1 MAEAKN
7 TFIKSRMNKD
17 LDARLI
23 PNGEYREAFNVTISK
38 SEGEGVG
45 SLENILGNIYK
56 TNFGFDIGNSNP
68 QPMECIGH
76 FADET
81 NNRIILF
88 LTAYEDSSFNNLN
101 NNINNVS
108 VYSFPSVINYNA
120 IVCFDLNTN
129 TSHVLTEGN
138 YLNFSTTHPIIG
150 VNMIEDLLF
159 FTDNRNQPR
168 KINVNTAIADPT
180 YYTNEDHISVAKY
193 YPYNPIYLLED
204 VSANTFL
211 QDANQPAYNSGMKDV
226 VSKYLPIHTSGLV
239 TSVPASTTFSIEG
252 EHFNIQPEQA
262 TSLRDG
268 DLITSDRIDSV
279 VTVDGITIGTG
290 TTSFTFHSESGLAA
304 NALFATDDI
313 VYFQRQN
320 PLYNV
325 NWPGD
330 PEYAKRKFLRF
341 SYRFKFDDGEY
352 SLMSPF
358 TQIAFVPEQDGYFIG
373 DKAVNKTSTVD
384 GSVQVGQESR
394 AYETTIVEFMQNK
407 INDYNL
413 MIVAPSKLQGDGA
426 LMNFSEINSLLKVTE
441 IDILLKPSDSQNVTV
456 VDTLEIED
464 FGSLAQTYYN
474 YNYQSKKPWRVLPE
488 NEITRVS
495 DAVPVRALAQ
505 EVAGNRVIYGNFL
518 DKHSS
523 PINLDYTMAI
533 SDKFDQ
539 PFWNGTGTAPT
550 NYSNKEYYIRKEYQ
564 NHTLKQNRTYQ
575 VGIVLSDR
583 YGRQSNVILSK
594 LKSNTDS
601 TAKGDTIY
609 HRYKSVEQ
617 NLITDNTSAY
627 SADPRDTWPGDA
639 LQATFYSPIPI
650 QQDEGYPGAFST
662 ADGAIV
668 EVTAIVN
675 NADFGSVATYTDIA
689 ITATPGSGA
698 TVTFNTILDPA
709 GSGKY
714 IIDLSTLVLVTQ
726 GSGYNQGNT
735 ATIAASGSGGQ
746 DVGVSIITAK
756 QNVLGWHSYKF
767 VVKQQEQEYYN
778 AYLPG
783 ALAGYPIDQTG
794 VNPSSTA
801 LPTPEFNYPVGREK
815 MTSHIVLINDNINKI
830 PRDLTEVGPD
840 QLKFRSSERVY
851 PRVKNILTAT
861 GGGSFDNYSST
872 QVDPETKFD
881 TVVSIGT
888 MQDLELGDTVI
899 NSVNKTIPSMF
910 YLGSDNP
917 LIGRV
922 ETNSIFGVS
931 QVDVN
936 SAFTTNPTQGP
947 VLAVYETAPVE
958 SNLELFY
965 ETSTS
970 GLVNELNRDI
980 EQTDNTIPV
989 GISINEISWSE
1000 GDAAGTAITSDFRGI
1015 GPGGAFL
1022 DGTATIELIRVTTTD
1037 NVNVTGRFVF
1047 NQVSA
1052 GVYNITLGS
1061 YSSGF
1066 PGWIFKQD
1074 SAKNNFRFRFKVTR
1088 TIDNVSVLTIVNG
1101 ELFNRAANQV
1111 IDPTT
1116 TELTRD
1122 QISAAV
1128 GIAAGSTG
1136 SAVFTSRYGQP
1147 SSSNYSFGD
1156 YAMDVQQV
1164 DNNIINFGPI
1174 GMYKSDSVGI
1184 SSSVLFANV
1193 GPYLDIAATSLVKSD
1208 YLTSGLPN
1216 PQTFDLNQ
1224 TASWP
1229 TTTSGIMYL
1238 QASNG
1243 MFGSHNSNPPFNPTE
1258 TSFTTIGSLPVN
1270 SEVVWSIPRMY
1281 QVSAFSFNPQANPQT
1296 GANMRLLEVVFG
1308 STQAVLNFPLAP
1320 AGPIYW
1326 ANDAAQLNTSLGGEA
1341 TVGQLYNGGLHYWP
1355 DLKALV
1361 TGGETSIMTL
1371 QDGANSFY
1379 DTALS
1384 NRTYNDVD
1392 IVLNSKN
1399 LIYYLG
1405 GIDSNGLGPTNTDMK
1420 FYVYEDNTVVNG
1432 PSKAY
1437 LHVGNKDGS
1446 SSGGGGAPYYA
1457 SQGSS
1462 LDIEG
1467 NGLPGGRYVVTV
1479 RATDANGTGQY
1490 FEWDLPIILSPWS
1503 LNPSLP
1509 QVGPWRRDP

>member
-1 MAEAKN
+1 
-7 TFIKSRMNKD
+7 
-17 LDARLI
+17 
-23 PNGEYREAFNVTISK
+23 
-38 SEGEGVG
+38 
-45 SLENILGNIYK
+45 
-56 TNFGFDIGNSNP
+56 
-68 QPMECIGH
+68 ME
-76 FADET
+76 
-81 NNRIILF
+81 
-88 LTAYEDSSFNNLN
+88 
-101 NNINNVS
+101 
-108 VYSFPSVINYNA
+108 
-120 IVCFDLNTN
+120 
-129 TSHVLTEGN
+129 
-138 YLNFSTTHPIIG
+138 
-150 VNMIEDLLF
+150 
-159 FTDNRNQPR
+159 
-168 KINVNTAIADPT
+168 
-180 YYTNEDHISVAKY
+180 
-193 YPYNPIYLLED
+193 
-204 VSANTFL
+204 
-211 QDANQPAYNSGMKDV
+211 
-226 VSKYLPIHTSGLV
+226 
-239 TSVPASTTFSIEG
+239 
-252 EHFNIQPEQA
+252 
-262 TSLRDG
+262 
-268 DLITSDRIDSV
+268 
-279 VTVDGITIGTG
+279 
-290 TTSFTFHSESGLAA
+290 
-304 NALFATDDI
+304 
-313 VYFQRQN
+313 
-320 PLYNV
+320 
-325 NWPGD
+325 
-330 PEYAKRKFLRF
+330 
-341 SYRFKFDDGEY
+341 
-352 SLMSPF
+352 
-358 TQIAFVPEQDGYFIG
+358 
-373 DKAVNKTSTVD
+373 
-384 GSVQVGQESR
+384 
-394 AYETTIVEFMQNK
+394 NK

-413 MIVAPSKLQGDGA
+413 LIEAPAKLQRDGA

-456 VDTLEIED
+456 VDTLKIED
-464 FGSLAQTYYN
+464 FGNVAQTYYN

-523 PINLDYTMAI
+523 PINLDYTMAV

-539 PFWNGTGTAPT
+539 PFWDGTGTAPA
-550 NYSNKEYYIRKEYQ
+550 NYGNKDYYIRKEYQ

-627 SADPRDTWPGDA
+627 SSDPRDTWPGDA

-650 QQDEGYPGAFST
+650 QQDEGYPGTFST
-662 ADGAIV
+662 ADGSII
-668 EVTAIVN
+668 EITSIVN
-675 NADFGSVATYTDIA
+675 NVDFGSVATYSNIPV
-689 ITATPGSGA
+689 TASPGSGA
-698 TVTFNTILDPA
+698 TVTFDTILDPA

-726 GSGYNQGNT
+726 GSGYNQSNT
-735 ATIAASGSGGQ
+735 ATIAASGSGGV

-756 QNVLGWHSYKF
+756 QNILGWHSYKF

-783 ALAGYPIDQTG
+783 ALAGYPKDQTG
-794 VNPSSTA
+794 VNPSATA

-851 PRVKNILTAT
+851 PRVRNILTAT

-899 NSVNKTIPSMF
+899 NSVSKTIPSMF

-931 QVDVN
+931 QVDVEG
-936 SAFTTNPTQGP
+936 AFTTNPTQGP
-947 VLAVYETAPVE
+947 TLAVYETAPVE

-965 ETSTS
+965 ESSTS

-989 GISINEISWSE
+989 GISISEISWSE
-1000 GDAAGTAITSDFRGI
+1000 ADAAGTTITSDFRGI

-1022 DGTATIELIRVTTTD
+1022 DGTATVELIKVTTT
-1037 NVNVTGRFVF
+1037 NGVNVTNRFVF
-1047 NQVSA
+1047 NQVSS
-1052 GVYNITLGS
+1052 GVYNITLAS
-1061 YSSGF
+1061 YSSSF

-1074 SAKNNFRFRFKVTR
+1074 SSKNNFRFRFKVTR
-1088 TIDNVSVLTIVNG
+1088 TIDNVSVLTVVNG

-1122 QISAAV
+1122 QISTAV

-1136 SAVFTSRYGQP
+1136 SAVFTARYGQP
-1147 SSSNYSFGD
+1147 SSSSGGSQP
-1156 YAMDVQQV
+1156 QQL

-1174 GMYKSDSVGI
+1174 GMYKADAIGI
-1184 SSSVLFANV
+1184 SSAATTASV
-1193 GPYLDIAATSLVKSD
+1193 GPFLNNSFTALVKST
-1208 YLTSGLPN
+1208 YPTANISPV
-1216 PQTFDLNQ
+1216 QTFDLNQ

-1229 TTTSGIMYL
+1229 TDANSEIMYL

-1258 TSFTTIGSLPVN
+1258 TSFTAIGNLPVN

-1281 QVSAFSFNPQANPQT
+1281 QVSSFSFNSNAN
-1296 GANMRLLEVVFG
+1296 NNLNRILEVVFG
-1308 STQAVLNFPLAP
+1308 TSYAALQFPLAP
-1320 AGPIYW
+1320 SGPIYW

-1355 DLKALV
+1355 DLKAIV
-1361 TGGETSIMTL
+1361 SSDPNIMTL
-1371 QDGANSFY
+1371 QNGANSFY
-1379 DTALS
+1379 DTNLS
-1384 NRTYNDVD
+1384 NQTHNNVD

-1405 GIDSNGLGPTNTDMK
+1405 GIDSNGLGPTNTNMK
-1420 FYVYEDNTVVNG
+1420 FYVYEDNSVVNG

-1437 LHVGNKDGS
+1437 LHVGNKDNYS
-1446 SSGGGGAPYYA
+1446 SSGGGAPYYY
-1457 SQGSS
+1457 SQGTSF
-1462 LDIEG
+1462 DIEG

-1479 RATDANGTGQY
+1479 RATDANGTGSY
-1490 FEWDLPIILSPWS
+1490 FEWDVPITLCPWNLSPQFPTS
-1503 LNPSLP
+1503 TPLYS
-1509 QVGPWRRDP
+1509 